1 MNHDLF
7 YAHITYKNLHYIH
20 QWVGDNLKINYVA
33 NISDLSELCKKII
46 LIDIRDANFQ
56 IDLIKKLVEQKNYFV
71 FFEAWACNKANQ
83 QLTDLVADLPAN
95 TPFAVIANTDDQRSN
110 GPCVNL
116 RAFYFITMSMPNRLR
131 SEHLIEHIF
140 DPVPKPFT
148 FSYLNG
154 RSRPHRKHLW
164 HLLNQ
169 QGSLDRS
176 LWSWWDDSS
185 ATNSLSAETNDT
197 IPRQSLDSKYES
209 AFVDIGHSMLQQYDA
224 KRYYEF
230 RIHLNQ
236 GHWIDGHIVPEMYKN
251 TYFSVVTESVTEFS
265 PFLTEKIF
273 KPLLAGHPF
282 IVLGSAGY
290 YQKLKELGFQTFDTV
305 IDESFDLEQDVVKRC
320 AMIAAQVDRLCNIN
334 LAEFHVKVRDI
345 CEHNRQHYINNQWS
359 EWLKVH
365 NELNE
370 FFNQVI
376 TEHNKNL

>member
-1 MNHDLF
+1 M
-7 YAHITYKNLHYIH
+7 YKNLHYIH
-20 QWVGDNLKINYVA
+20 QWSGDVPAINYVN
-33 NISDLSELCKKII
+33 NISDLAELHKKII
-46 LIDIRDANFQ
+46 LIDVRDANFQ
-56 IDLIKKLVEQKNYFV
+56 IELIKKLVDQKNYFV
-71 FFEAWACNKANQ
+71 FFEAWACNLANQ

-110 GPCVNL
+110 GPCINL

-131 SEHLIEHIF
+131 SENLIENIF
-140 DPVPKPFT
+140 DSQPKPFT

-164 HLLNQ
+164 HRLNQ
-169 QGSLDRS
+169 CSLLDRA

-185 ATNSLSAETNDT
+185 AIDSLSLDTNGT
-197 IPRQSLDSKYES
+197 IPRQSLDNKYES
-209 AFVDIGHSMLQQYDA
+209 KFVDIGHSMLEQYDA

-230 RIHLNQ
+230 RMHLNQ
-236 GHWIDGHIVPEMYKN
+236 AHWIDGHIVPDMYKN

-282 IVLGSAGY
+282 IVLGSVGY
-290 YQKLKELGFQTFDTV
+290 YQKLKDLGFQTFDSV

-320 AMIAAQVDRLCNIN
+320 DMIAEQVNLLCATD
-334 LAEFHVKVRDI
+334 LSAFHVKVRDI
-345 CEHNRQHYINNQWS
+345 CAHNRQHYIDNQWS

-365 NELNE
+365 QELND
-370 FFNQVI
+370 FFDQVI
-376 TEHNKNL
+376 VEHNKNL